1 MDDFENPENM
11 PEENKPERKSIAAS
25 LITAQAVCT
34 VIILIAVL
42 VMKYFFGGYYKTV
55 KTWYDKNFC
64 AETSISEVLE
74 DSGGERDEI

>member
-1 MDDFENPENM
+1 MEDIENAENM
-11 PEENKPERKSIAAS
+11 PRKSGQTGKSVTAS

-42 VMKYFFGGYYKTV
+42 VMKYFFVGYYKTV
-55 KTWYDKNFC
+55 KKWYDKNFC

>member
-1 MDDFENPENM
+1 MEDIENAENM
-11 PEENKPERKSIAAS
+11 PRKTGKSVIAA

-34 VIILIAVL
+34 VIILIAVI

-55 KTWYDKNFC
+55 KKWYDKNFC